1 MPASITAVATTGA
14 PAAVGPYSQAVS
26 TGEGSGAIVHVS
38 GQVPLDPTTGAL
50 VDGGVR
56 AQAERVLTSIGAILE
71 AAGLGYD
78 DVVKTTV
85 LLTDIADFAAV
96 NDVYA
101 RFGAARPRRFRRG
114 RAAAGCG
121 RRDRGGRRP
130 PLSPR
135 PASPAADRGG
145 APPLPAR
152 VHCPGSSPPVLPS
165 SEPS

>member
-1 MPASITAVATTGA
+1 MKNNPKLLLYIAAAFIAFLLWQKWQIANLPPAPAPTTASA

-101 RFGAARPRRFRRG
+101 RFFT
-114 RAAAGCG
+114 
-121 RRDRGGRRP
+121 
-130 PLSPR
+130 
-135 PASPAADRGG
+135 
-145 APPLPAR
+145 APVLPAR
-152 VHCPGSSPPVLPS
+152 AAFGVAALPLGAAV
-165 SEPS
+165 EIEAVAVRP

>member
-78 DVVKTTV
+78 DVKTTV

-101 RFGAARPRRFRRG
+101 RFFT
-114 RAAAGCG
+114 
-121 RRDRGGRRP
+121 
-130 PLSPR
+130 
-135 PASPAADRGG
+135 
-145 APPLPAR
+145 APVLPAR
-152 VHCPGSSPPVLPS
+152 AAFGVAALPLGAAV
-165 SEPS
+165 EIEAVAVRP

>member
-78 DVVKTTV
+78 DVVNT
-85 LLTDIADFAAV
+85 
-96 NDVYA
+96 NEVYA
-101 RFGAARPRRFRRG
+101 RFFTGPV
-114 RAAAGCG
+114 
-121 RRDRGGRRP
+121 
-130 PLSPR
+130 
-135 PASPAADRGG
+135 
-145 APPLPAR
+145 LPAR
-152 VHCPGSSPPVLPS
+152 AAFGVAALPLGAAV
-165 SEPS
+165 EIEAVAVRP